1 MKKAKITPNRG
12 FTLIEVIISMAIL
25 TILGTVGVSY
35 LGGYRKSA
43 NIASEA
49 EKITA
54 YLRQAQSRAIS
65 GEAVSGQGP
74 TDWGVHFVNSASGEE
89 YYALFRGSSYNVDAS
104 DETIYLSN
112 QVRFLDPVAS
122 STKDIVFQ
130 RITGR
135 PVATTTLILQSVA
148 NSDLTRSIS
157 INSLGQVNY

>member
-1 MKKAKITPNRG
+1 MKNSKFTKSWG
-12 FTLIEVIISMAIL
+12 FTLIEVILSMAIL
-25 TILGTVGVSY
+25 TVLGVVGVSY

-43 NIASEA
+43 NITSEA

-54 YLRQAQSRAIS
+54 YLRQAQNRAIS

-89 YYALFRGSSYNVDAS
+89 YYALFRGSSYGVDVS
-104 DETIYLSN
+104 VETVYLSN
-112 QVRFLDPVAS
+112 QVRFLDPAAS

-130 RITGR
+130 RISGR
-135 PVATTTLILQSVA
+135 PVATTTIILQSVA

>member
-1 MKKAKITPNRG
+1 MKNSKFTKSWG
-12 FTLIEVIISMAIL
+12 FTLIEVILSMAIL
-25 TILGTVGVSY
+25 TVLGVVGVSY

-43 NIASEA
+43 NITSEA

-54 YLRQAQSRAIS
+54 YLRQAQNRAIS

-89 YYALFRGSSYNVDAS
+89 YYALFRGSSYGVDVS
-104 DETIYLSN
+104 VETVYLSN
-112 QVRFLDPVAS
+112 QVRFLDPAAS

-130 RITGR
+130 RISGR
-135 PVATTTLILQSVA
+135 PVATTTIILQSVA
-148 NSDLTRSIS
+148 NSDLIRSIS